1 MNQTQDTI
9 SHLIMNQNGKISIH
23 LTSQLQ
29 MNHITMQ
36 IITQTMMIMML
47 LGFILVDML
56 GCQNMTI
63 ITSMSMN
70 MKHTMM
76 TIIQSMK
83 NTIKVT
89 TKSLITSILNHT
101 LIVSILNMAKH
112 MKLRPRVN
120 MLVQNMLTFSQEYH
134 TLKMIDLKSQMKKL
148 RNTMLSLL
156 KKRQQERLKEGNKRD
171 KKDNQDLNLY
181 MARLTSLNTKIVKN
195 Q

>member
-1 MNQTQDTI
+1 
-9 SHLIMNQNGKISIH
+9 
-23 LTSQLQ
+23 
-29 MNHITMQ
+29 
-36 IITQTMMIMML
+36 MMIMML
-47 LGFILVDML
+47 SGFILVDIL
-56 GCQNMTI
+56 GNQNMTI

-120 MLVQNMLTFSQEYH
+120 MLVQTMLTFSQEYH